1 MDHFYKDVYGFAQD
15 DLFALYKKAVEIFP
29 SGSHFVEVGAFLGKS
44 AVFMAVEIINSGKRI
59 KFDCVDHWK
68 GSEEHHDNENIDAEN
83 LYEKFLENI
92 QPVKGVINPVKAE
105 SAMASKLYKLNS
117 LDFIFIDASHD
128 ERSVREDLTY
138 WMPRLKENGM
148 IAGDDIDNE
157 GVANAVKWFFNTAK
171 LEIVGRQWMLN
182 LHQEGAKA

>member
-1 MDHFYKDVYGFAQD
+1 MDHFYKEVYGFAQN

-29 SGSHFVEVGAFLGKS
+29 SGSHFVEVGSFLGKS

-59 KFDCVDHWK
+59 KFDCIDHWK
-68 GSEEHHDNENIDAEN
+68 GSEEHYDNENVDTEN
-83 LYEKFLENI
+83 LYEKFLQNI
-92 QPVKGVINPVKAE
+92 EPVKGVINPVRTE
-105 SAMASKLYKLNS
+105 SVMASKLYKPNS

-138 WMPRLKENGM
+138 WMPRLKEDGM

-157 GVANAVKWFFNTAK
+157 GVATAVKWFFDTEK
-171 LEIVGRQWMLN
+171 LEIVGRQWMIDL
-182 LHQEGAKA
+182 KK